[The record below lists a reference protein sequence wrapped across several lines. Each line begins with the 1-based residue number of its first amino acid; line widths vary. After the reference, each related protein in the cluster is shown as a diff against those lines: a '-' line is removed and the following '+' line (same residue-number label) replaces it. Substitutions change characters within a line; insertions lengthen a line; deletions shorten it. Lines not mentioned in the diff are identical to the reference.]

1 MVQDSLN
8 EFSIL
13 FDNKPVFGFDTSDVD
28 DDLSEVNVRVLVNG
42 VEYPTTL
49 YDVTIPE
56 NPYPFGVEVDITN
69 LKKAGLT
76 TFEILVNDGET
87 DGIGIIRTYVA
98 REVVVADGFR
108 SYVLKSTDDVVVR
121 TEGNS
126 TGRTNYL
133 FIGDSINDNEG
144 ESSFNSHID
153 QFHYRLTESVR
164 NLEED
169 SDVSDFVKDYFN
181 IYVVEGADP
190 DNQSLTGLYTGC
202 LDWDTSIYCW
212 D

>member
-1 MVQDSLN
+1 MVVIHSSLEAFSSEKNTYSNVATISLTINSVNDAPVVVVQDSLN

-98 REVVVADGFR
+98 REVVVVTVFDLMFLNPQMMLLSEQR
-108 SYVLKSTDDVVVR
+108 VT
-121 TEGNS
+121 
-126 TGRTNYL
+126 
-133 FIGDSINDNEG
+133 
-144 ESSFNSHID
+144 
-153 QFHYRLTESVR
+153 Q
-164 NLEED
+164 LEERII
-169 SDVSDFVKDYFN
+169 FLL
-181 IYVVEGADP
+181 GT
-190 DNQSLTGLYTGC
+190 Q
-202 LDWDTSIYCW
+202 
-212 D
+212 

>member
-69 LKKAGLT
+69 LKKGW
-76 TFEILVNDGET
+76 
-87 DGIGIIRTYVA
+87 
-98 REVVVADGFR
+98 
-108 SYVLKSTDDVVVR
+108 SY
-121 TEGNS
+121 N
-126 TGRTNYL
+126 
-133 FIGDSINDNEG
+133 F
-144 ESSFNSHID
+144 
-153 QFHYRLTESVR
+153 
-164 NLEED
+164 
-169 SDVSDFVKDYFN
+169 
-181 IYVVEGADP
+181 
-190 DNQSLTGLYTGC
+190 
-202 LDWDTSIYCW
+202 
-212 D
+212 